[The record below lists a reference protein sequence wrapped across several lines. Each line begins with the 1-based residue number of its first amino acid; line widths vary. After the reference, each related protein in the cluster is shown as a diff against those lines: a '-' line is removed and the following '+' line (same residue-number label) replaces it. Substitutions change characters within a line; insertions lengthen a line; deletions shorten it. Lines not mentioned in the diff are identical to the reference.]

1 MIVSSPN
8 RKRKLIQK
16 KDSIDAGQFAK
27 KRLQEIDEPEGGGA
41 LTRRQVTIVI
51 ETMENFGQPF
61 VEACKLCGYA
71 PHRVLRTLD
80 KIDNI
85 DLLQRYYSARVLL
98 AEWYLDRRELLEKQ
112 LLNGDIDVAT
122 YQALAGDYMKLAS
135 KLAPLAYGDKIAFE
149 VNNNNVK
156 LSVDADAIKH
166 LNDLINNASSTTPL
180 LTAPTPTPAPATIT
194 EVQNPTPE
202 DSDS

>member
-1 MIVSSPN
+1 MLVKSGIRA
-8 RKRKLIQK
+8 RKKQEKVTINARE
-16 KDSIDAGQFAK
+16 FAK
-27 KRLQEIDEPEGGGA
+27 KRLQEINEIDTHYS
-41 LTRRQVTIVI
+41 LTRKQLTVVI
-51 ETMENFGQPF
+51 ETMENFGEPF
-61 VEACKLCGYA
+61 IQACKMCGFS
-71 PHRVLRTLD
+71 PSRVLCALD

-156 LSVDADAIKH
+156 LSVDANAIKH
-166 LNDLINNASSTTPL
+166 LNDLINNASTPTPL
-180 LTAPTPTPAPATIT
+180 LTAPNSDSIT
-194 EVQNPTPE
+194 EIQNPTPE
-202 DSDS
+202 VSDS